1 MKFLLFALML
11 ALTLTGCSGHG
22 SATPVSE
29 RSGEVMLKGKPLRL
43 WGERV
48 EVGQRAPD
56 FVAVGRD
63 MRNKKFSD
71 YAGKT
76 VILSVV
82 PSVDTKVCAIQTRKF
97 NEQATALGKDVVVL
111 TVSKD
116 LPMAQSR
123 FCAAEG
129 IEQVVML
136 SDYRG
141 NFGAKWGLEIVETG
155 LLARA
160 IYVIDQSGKVVYEQ
174 IVPELTQEPDY
185 TAALAAAKG

>member
-1 MKFLLFALML
+1 MKQLLAVML
-11 ALTLTGCSGHG
+11 LIAPLAACSNPH
-22 SATPVSE
+22 AQPVRE
-29 RSGEVMLKGKPLRL
+29 RTGEVALRGKPLTL
-43 WGERV
+43 LGDAV
-48 EVGQRAPD
+48 EVGDTAPD
-56 FVAVGRD
+56 FMAVARD
-63 MRNKKFSD
+63 MSPQHLSD

-82 PSVDTKVCAIQTRKF
+82 PSVDTKVCAIQTRTF
-97 NEQATALGKDVVVL
+97 NQKAAALGKDIVIL

-141 NFGAKWGLEIVETG
+141 NFGATWGLEIKESG

-160 IYVIDQSGKVVYEQ
+160 IYVIDPSGKVVYRQ
-174 IVPELTQEPDY
+174 IVPELTHEPDY
-185 TAALAAAKG
+185 DAALKAAAG